1 MGRLSTKWEDILT
14 MNGLLGPPLNGKYQ
28 QQNYLPKSL
37 QQCRKLY
44 GNNGNTEIQFYITN
58 DIFGSKDR

>member
-28 QQNYLPKSL
+28 QQNDLPKPL
-37 QQCRKLY
+37 Q
-44 GNNGNTEIQFYITN
+44 
-58 DIFGSKDR
+58 